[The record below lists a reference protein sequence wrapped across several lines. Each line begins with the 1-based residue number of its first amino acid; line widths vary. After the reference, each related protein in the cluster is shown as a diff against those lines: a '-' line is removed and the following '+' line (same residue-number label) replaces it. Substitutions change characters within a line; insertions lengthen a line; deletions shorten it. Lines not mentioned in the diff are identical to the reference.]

1 MSQLE
6 KLLEKIRNNPKQV
19 RFTELDKILTRAG
32 FKRRQPGGGSS
43 HYIYTKG
50 EDSLI
55 VPFNQPHIKAIY
67 VEKAIKLLEGG
78 IIDE

>member
-1 MSQLE
+1 
-6 KLLEKIRNNPKQV
+6 V
-19 RFTELDKILTRAG
+19 RFAELDKLTRAG
-32 FKRRQPGGGSS
+32 FNRRQPGGGSS

-50 EDSLI
+50 VDSLV

-67 VEKAIKLLEGG
+67 VERAVKLLEGG